1 MVNRAP
7 QVLVLVAATAL
18 PALVIASCGRPAPAS
33 YAEDLAADRTTK
45 DRLFQSAADSPVP
58 AERRADLLPLAY
70 FPADES
76 FVVPASLEPSSGM
89 EPAIEMPTSTGQQ
102 RQMRRVGLLRFT
114 LRGQPLRLSAFVEAA
129 ASDLNRLFVPFA
141 DQTTGKETYSAGRYL
156 DLERTA
162 TGIYSIDFNRA
173 YQPYCAYN
181 SAYDCPYPPP
191 ENRLAVAV
199 KAGEKFRGQ
208 ER

>member
-1 MVNRAP
+1 MPSRVPLA
-7 QVLVLVAATAL
+7 VLLVGATAL
-18 PALVIASCGRPAPAS
+18 TPLAVASCGRRAPAS
-33 YAEDLAADRTTK
+33 YADEIAAGRATK

-58 AERRADLLPLAY
+58 AERRADLLPLDY

-76 FVVPASLEPSSGM
+76 YVVPASLEPSRGM
-89 EPAIEMPTSTGQQ
+89 EPAIEMPTSTGQR

-114 LRGQPLRLSAFVEAA
+114 LRGQALRLSAFVEAGA
-129 ASDLNRLFVPFA
+129 ADLDRLFVPFA
-141 DQTTGKETYSAGRYL
+141 DQTTGKQTYSAGRYL

-191 ENRLAVAV
+191 ENRLAVEV
-199 KAGEKFRGQ
+199 RAGEKYRGHRQ
-208 ER
+208 